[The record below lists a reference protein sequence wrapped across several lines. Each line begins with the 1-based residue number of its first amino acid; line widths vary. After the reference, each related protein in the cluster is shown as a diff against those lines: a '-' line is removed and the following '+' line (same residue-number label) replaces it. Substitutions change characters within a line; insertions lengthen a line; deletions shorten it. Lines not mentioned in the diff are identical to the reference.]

1 MSEVFCDDLRVT
13 VPAESWVD
21 LEPMLDGVL
30 ADAGMAPEF
39 KEEKRR
45 HWRVDGGVVRSESFR
60 LVRAV
65 SASGQALARLRA
77 AGLFGRFLAALGSV
91 PSKVTGL
98 HATMDRAEATPP
110 VFDRLMAK
118 AASAEGLRA
127 GRKRI
132 PVCDLQR
139 YVVRLADGTDTG
151 SMYCGA
157 KTNEIRFVIYD
168 KRQER
173 LDKGFADLGRDVTRY
188 ELRLRD
194 VGATLR
200 DAYEPE
206 SIFWHY
212 MAPDF
217 LPAPPDVAPWVS
229 RGEGFAID
237 HPEPLM
243 PAQCLQRRLDNSA
256 DLSDLIRLAASFNG
270 GVDYL
275 CAQIRKRAENVQLPH

>member
-21 LEPMLDGVL
+21 LEPLLEGVL
-30 ADAGMAPEF
+30 SDAGMAPEF
-39 KEEKRR
+39 REEKRR

-77 AGLFGRFLAALGSV
+77 VGLFGRFLATLGSV

-98 HATMDRAEATPP
+98 HATMDRAEPTPP

-118 AASAEGLRA
+118 AATPDGLRA

-132 PVCDLQR
+132 PVSDLQR

-157 KTNEIRFVIYD
+157 KTNEIRPVIYD

-173 LDKGFADLGRDVTRY
+173 LDKGFADLGHDVTRY

-217 LPAPPDVAPWVS
+217 LPAPSGVAPWVS
-229 RGEGFAID
+229 HGEGFAVD

-243 PAQCLQRRLDNSA
+243 PAQRLQRRLDNSS
-256 DLSDLIRLAASFNG
+256 DLADLIRLAASFQG
-270 GVDYL
+270 GVEYL
-275 CAQIRKRAENVQLPH
+275 CGQIRKRAENVQLPH